1 MKLDRSFFDEIHDR
15 SNTGS
20 VKYDEHPA
28 GYAEVRLLP
37 MWIADMD
44 FRTVPEVCEALA
56 QTASQGIFGYTYTDD
71 VYDQAVVGW
80 YGRRMGWNV
89 DTRWMVKTPGV
100 MFGIAAAIRAL
111 TKPGDGV
118 MICQP
123 VYHPFANVIS
133 ANNRKPVISEL
144 RLARGRYEMDFWD
157 IARKIEN
164 RKVKLLVLCSPHNP
178 VGRVWTEAE
187 LRELGR
193 ICIKYGVYLV
203 SDEIH
208 GDFVYAGHRHIPVAS
223 LSEELAEITITCTSP
238 SKTFNL
244 AGLQAAN
251 LFISDAG
258 IRKKVQK
265 A

>member
-1 MKLDRSFFDEIHDR
+1 M
-15 SNTGS
+15 
-20 VKYDEHPA
+20 
-28 GYAEVRLLP
+28 
-37 MWIADMD
+37 
-44 FRTVPEVCEALA
+44 A

-164 RKVKLLVLCSPHNP
+164 RKVKLLVLHSPQP
-178 VGRVWTEAE
+178 FTWTK
-187 LRELGR
+187 RCR
-193 ICIKYGVYLV
+193 ICTC
-203 SDEIH
+203 
-208 GDFVYAGHRHIPVAS
+208 AS
-223 LSEELAEITITCTSP
+223 RP
-238 SKTFNL
+238 SRKTVGF
-244 AGLQAAN
+244 
-251 LFISDAG
+251 
-258 IRKKVQK
+258 RQK
-265 A
+265 AFSATRILLANGRTGSTPV